1 MKQPVIFEKI
11 AKRYVA
17 AAQARR
23 EVIAKSNDALHLS
36 KRAIFAFHRVDLA
49 NGKALLAQVSEI
61 LSSCEEL
68 TNKFLDE
75 DQEGAFHAAL
85 EEYAEAQLFGGYLES
100 GMLEVKNEDRGIAF
114 SWSGLIAGL
123 GEKATPRS
131 SETNICE
138 CSPAVF
144 LGGLCDATGEIAR
157 HALREATKGNRDAVE
172 QAYAT
177 VEMVIEFLYTMD
189 LTGYLRTKFD
199 QAKKNLRQLEQ
210 MRYELSL
217 RK

>member
-1 MKQPVIFEKI
+1 MTMDAFAMASYDMIVMKYPSIFEKM
-11 AKRYVA
+11 AKQYASA
-17 AAQARR
+17 AEARR
-23 EVIAKSNDALHLS
+23 QVIAKSNDALNRS
-36 KRAIFAFHRVDLA
+36 KRAIFAFHRDDVA
-49 NGKALLAQVSEI
+49 GGKTLLAQASEI
-61 LSSCEEL
+61 LSSCEKL
-68 TNKFLDE
+68 TSDFLDQE
-75 DQEGAFHAAL
+75 QEGAFHAAL

-100 GMLEVKNEDRGIAF
+100 GMLEKADAHASRPVVY
-114 SWSGLIAGL
+114 L
-123 GEKATPRS
+123 GALS
-131 SETNICE
+131 
-138 CSPAVF
+138 
-144 LGGLCDATGEIAR
+144 DATGEIVR

-177 VEMVIEFLYTMD
+177 VEMVISFLYTMD